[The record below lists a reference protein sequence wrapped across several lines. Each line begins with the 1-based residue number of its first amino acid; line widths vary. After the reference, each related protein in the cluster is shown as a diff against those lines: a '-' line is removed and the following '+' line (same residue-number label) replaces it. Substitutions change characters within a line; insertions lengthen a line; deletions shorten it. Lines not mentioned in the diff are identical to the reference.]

1 MIIESAS
8 LFSIV
13 SFNSFLN
20 VKALVGDCEIFSD
33 LRLQLYMEPTESV
46 LDDGGH
52 EEGRGDERG
61 GDQDEEQR
69 AAGHHHAR
77 ALALLLAPAHGSAD
91 TDVVMGVCSGDWEMY
106 CEAPS
111 PDLLSPHDFLVEW
124 GEIMID

>member
-1 MIIESAS
+1 MTT
-8 LFSIV
+8 
-13 SFNSFLN
+13 
-20 VKALVGDCEIFSD
+20 LVGVCEIFAD
-33 LRLQLYMEPTESV
+33 LRLQLCMEPTESV
-46 LDDGGH
+46 LDDGRH

-91 TDVVMGVCSGDWEMY
+91 TDVVMGVCSGDREMY
-106 CEAPS
+106 CAAPS
-111 PDLLSPHDFLVEW
+111 QDLLSPHDFLVEW

>member
-1 MIIESAS
+1 M
-8 LFSIV
+8 
-13 SFNSFLN
+13 
-20 VKALVGDCEIFSD
+20 KALVCDCEILAD

-46 LDDGGH
+46 LDDRGH

-91 TDVVMGVCSGDWEMY
+91 TDVVMGVCSGDWQMY